1 MAPPVQNNSPAAKPE
16 PNLVAEFL
24 GDFQDYCRSGE
35 PLQHDT
41 DEHGGTVEASL
52 AAKCHED
59 LLRPGF
65 YSGASYVDRRA
76 TFNVLTG
83 GYFNATPENGIV
95 SRVPSL
101 KSFSTEKTSVD
112 YRNTTP
118 GQKEMI
124 HFVATY
130 LYVKTRNAH
139 RLDREMIAAIISNR
153 LHHPGFKGQQLK
165 SPEDVI
171 RISLDW
177 NGQTQTSNDAAE
189 WVHARNLATE
199 LVLQKHKPEDVEIV
213 YFNVKPQGLTDE
225 QMDAFAAKR
234 AEAFSTPSFKAIHAY
249 TADQYLYFV
258 VEPAKSYTAPTPKAY
273 AARPVEFI
281 NLDPKIHLIA
291 SVLYA
296 EARGATS
303 EDRRR
308 LAAVMKNRVGHKGF
322 NKGRLKTAYAV
333 ANATNPNGA
342 HQFNCIN
349 DPKNNQWQKTR
360 NPANMDDKD
369 FTVWKECVGL
379 AKQLMAGTF
388 KPVNTKIVYYHDH
401 SIAKPPSW
409 DNPYWITYLVYE
421 TGFFI
426 FYAASQTV
434 ASKTR

>member
-1 MAPPVQNNSPAAKPE
+1 MAVAKPE

-24 GDFQDYCRSGE
+24 GDFQEYCRSGE
-35 PLQHDT
+35 TLQHDT
-41 DEHGGTVEASL
+41 DEQGGTVEASL

-59 LLRPGF
+59 PLRPGF
-65 YSGASYVDRRA
+65 YSGASYVNRRA
-76 TFNVLTG
+76 TFNVDTG
-83 GYFNATPENGIV
+83 GYFNATPEKGFIA
-95 SRVPSL
+95 RVPSF

-112 YRNTTP
+112 YRNTSP

-139 RLDREMIAAIISNR
+139 RLDREMIAAVISNR

-171 RISLDW
+171 RRSLDW

-258 VEPAKSYTAPTPKAY
+258 VEPRAATVSPAQGTNRVEPKPTNVMDAKV
-273 AARPVEFI
+273 R
-281 NLDPKIHLIA
+281 LIA
-291 SVLYA
+291 RVLFA
-296 EARGATS
+296 EARSATFA
-303 EDRRR
+303 DREL
-308 LAAVMKNRVGHKGF
+308 LACVIHNRIGHKGF
-322 NKGRLKTAYAV
+322 YKGRLADAFQVVNYKIAQKRF
-333 ANATNPNGA
+333 
-342 HQFNCIN
+342 QFNCIA
-349 DPKNNQWQKTR
+349 DDNNSQWAR
-360 NPANMDDKD
+360 SANPDAMTASDLK
-369 FTVWKECVGL
+369 VWQECVGL
-379 AKQLMAGTF
+379 AQQLMAGTF
-388 KPVNTKIVYYHDH
+388 KPSHSGIVYYHDG
-401 SIAKPPSW
+401 SVARPLSW
-409 DNPYWITYLVYE
+409 DNVSWVTSLERKTVA
-421 TGFFI
+421 FM
-426 FYAASQTV
+426 FYAVSRVV